1 MTTNRITPQ
10 IICDILSRGM
20 SLGKDQVWVSNQRRS
35 IPEDK
40 RLYVVVGIA
49 GLKAYGNNNK
59 SMWVTGSTG
68 PTGGTGQ
75 TGPTG
80 TYQDQLSQ
88 YMLET
93 ISIDLLSYTQEA
105 LQRYNEVLGSLRS
118 TYSQQIQ
125 ELNGMKISEIPVSMN
140 DVSFV
145 EGAALIYRISITLPV
160 FRKYD
165 MILNAD
171 YYDDIEGFSIEE
183 IEL

>member
-1 MTTNRITPQ
+1 MTTRVTPQ
-10 IICDILSRGM
+10 LICDIIARGM
-20 SLGKDQVWVSNQRRS
+20 GLGKDQIWIYNQRRS

-49 GLKAYGNNNK
+49 GLKAYGNNNRNA
-59 SMWVTGSTG
+59 WVTG
-68 PTGGTGQ
+68 PTGPSGE
-75 TGPTG
+75 TGPTY
-80 TYQDQLSQ
+80 YQDQLSQ

-93 ISIDLLSYTQEA
+93 ISIDLFSYTQEA
-105 LQRYNEVLGSLRS
+105 LQRYNEVMGSLRS

-125 ELNGMKISEIPVSMN
+125 ELNGLKIAELPISMN

-171 YYDDIEGFSIEE
+171 YYDDIDGFSIEE

>member
-1 MTTNRITPQ
+1 MTTRVTPQ
-10 IICDILSRGM
+10 IICDILARGM
-20 SLGKDQVWVSNQRRS
+20 GLGKDQIWIYNQRRS

-49 GLKAYGNNNK
+49 GLKAYGNNNRNA
-59 SMWVTGSTG
+59 WTTG
-68 PTGGTGQ
+68 PTGPSGETGA
-75 TGPTG
+75 TS
-80 TYQDQLSQ
+80 YQDQLTQ

-93 ISIDLLSYTQEA
+93 ISIDLFSYTQES

-125 ELNGMKISEIPVSMN
+125 ELMGMKIAEVPISMN

-145 EGAALIYRISITLPV
+145 EGAALIYRINITLPV

-171 YYDDIEGFSIEE
+171 YYDDIEGYSIDE